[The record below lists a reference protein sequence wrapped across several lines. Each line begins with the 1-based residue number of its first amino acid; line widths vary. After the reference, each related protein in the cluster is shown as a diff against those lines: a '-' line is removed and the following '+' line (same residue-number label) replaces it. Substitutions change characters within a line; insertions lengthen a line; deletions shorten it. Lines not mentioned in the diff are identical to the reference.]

1 MDTMTMLEMYHKAI
15 MKIIARMDDR
25 YTPSD
30 CDYVIAILNQ
40 LNDDLLS
47 VQRRKL

>member
-1 MDTMTMLEMYHKAI
+1 MDTMTMLEMYNKAI
-15 MKIIARMDDR
+15 MKIIARMNDR

-40 LNDDLLS
+40 LKDDLSSL
-47 VQRRKL
+47 QRGKL